1 MSQTTDFKNQ
11 SFDEFQRQL
20 QGIYS
25 ASITERTLDELLMVY
40 KNKDEIVSIIFSTAD
55 NVKTIK
61 SVYNFKAME

>member
-11 SFDEFQRQL
+11 SLDEFQRQL

-25 ASITERTLDELLMVY
+25 ASVTERTLDESLMEY